1 METGHAIRT
10 VIDAPG
16 GGRIVTLGVPGLE
29 IARDGAA
36 WLSPES
42 MEETIRHLAQLRTCL
57 LLLLGEAAEYPPD
70 TIGMVR
76 RLCGLHDIRVVAL
89 PIADFSAPS
98 PAWERAWRKIAAG
111 IGRRLDAGETIGLC
125 CFYGAGR
132 SGMIAAMMLQERGLD
147 TDEAIAAVRRGFSE
161 SIESPVQEAWLRERG
176 RTLHGAGAPR
186 GHV

>member
-1 METGHAIRT
+1 METGHAIRA

-29 IARDGAA
+29 IAHDGAA

-42 MEETIRHLAQLRTCL
+42 MEETIRQLAQWQVRL
-57 LLLLGEAAEYPPD
+57 LLLLGEAAEYPAD
-70 TIGMVR
+70 TIATVR
-76 RLCGLHDIRVVAL
+76 RVCALNEIRAVAL

-111 IGRRLDAGETIGLC
+111 LGRRLDAGQAIGLC

-147 TDEAIAAVRRGFSE
+147 TDEAIATVRRGFSE

-176 RTLHGAGAPR
+176 RTLHGAGAPG